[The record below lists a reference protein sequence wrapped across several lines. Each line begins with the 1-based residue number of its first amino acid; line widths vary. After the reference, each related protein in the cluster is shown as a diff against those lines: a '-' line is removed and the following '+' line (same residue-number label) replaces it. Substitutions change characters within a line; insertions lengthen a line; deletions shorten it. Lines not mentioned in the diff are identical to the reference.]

1 MSNNKGGKGRLVV
14 LGLHKGHSFPGPKS
28 PRESL
33 YIAARLDTTWLQT
46 EMVAAS
52 TDPDFN
58 TELVWELDR
67 KQMAALRSSK
77 AVVKVKCLLCKLNY
91 SCVENYCMFEQL

>member
-46 EMVAAS
+46 EMVAAT

-77 AVVKVKCLLCKLNY
+77 AVVKVGRTLKKNPFF
-91 SCVENYCMFEQL
+91 SVFAM